1 MSLPATTASVRHQTF
16 EMKLLE
22 HCRLS
27 DRKEAYFY
35 RIGSAALLM
44 LEVNSATR
52 GPGWC
57 ICNVIMLNPSL
68 IGHWNSQL
76 QMAWE
81 QAIEKE
87 LQRGLRRLHFVFHW
101 HRTVLLVNEDT
112 QAALEEVLSEQFASI
127 LH

>member
-1 MSLPATTASVRHQTF
+1 MSFQATSAPQTHQTF

-22 HCRLS
+22 HCRIS
-27 DRKEAYFY
+27 EQKEAYFY

-44 LEVNSATR
+44 LEITAARR

-68 IGHWNSQL
+68 IGHWNSQM

-81 QAIEKE
+81 EAIEKE
-87 LQRGLRRLHFVFHW
+87 LQRGTRRLHFVFHW
-101 HRTVLLVNEDT
+101 HRVVLLVNEDS
-112 QAALEEVLSEQFASI
+112 QAALEEILSEQFASTI
-127 LH
+127 H

>member
-1 MSLPATTASVRHQTF
+1 MSLQPTTASVTHQTF

-27 DRKEAYFY
+27 DHKEAYFY

-44 LEVNSATR
+44 MEITSAKQ

-57 ICNVIMLNPSL
+57 VCNVIMLNPGL
-68 IGHWNSQL
+68 IGNWTSQM

-81 QAIEKE
+81 RAIEQE
-87 LQRGLRRLHFVFHW
+87 LQRGTKRLHFVFHW

-112 QAALEEVLSEQFASI
+112 QAALEEILSEQFASTV
-127 LH
+127 H

>member
-1 MSLPATTASVRHQTF
+1 MSLQASTASITHQTF
-16 EMKLLE
+16 ELKLLE

-27 DRKEAYFY
+27 EQKEAYFY
-35 RIGSAALLM
+35 RMGSAALLM
-44 LEVNSATR
+44 LEITSAKK

-68 IGHWNSQL
+68 IGSWNTQM

-81 QAIEKE
+81 RAIEQE
-87 LQRGLRRLHFVFHW
+87 LQRSSRKLHFVFHW

-112 QAALEEVLSEQFASI
+112 QAALEEILSEQFASTI
-127 LH
+127 H

>member
-1 MSLPATTASVRHQTF
+1 MSIQATIGAVTHQTF
-16 EMKLLE
+16 ELKLLE

-27 DRKEAYFY
+27 ERKEAYFY

-44 LEVNSATR
+44 LEVNAAKK

-57 ICNVIMLNPSL
+57 ICNVIMLSPQL
-68 IGHWNSQL
+68 IGSWNSQL

-81 QAIEKE
+81 RALEQE
-87 LQRGLRRLHFVFHW
+87 LQRGSRRFHFVFHW

-112 QAALEEVLSEQFASI
+112 QAALEEILSEQFASTV
-127 LH
+127 H